1 MPDHSD
7 CKACTAN
14 ARADD
19 PYLVW
24 RNDLWVL
31 RHTRPPYAAL
41 GWMTL
46 HSQRHAES
54 FTALSATELA
64 DLGPTMARISTALI
78 GATGALRV
86 YLASM
91 TEMTPHFH
99 AHLVP
104 RYADGPKGWETFK
117 LKQQAASST
126 VTDESVHAVM
136 TALRDALS

>member
-1 MPDHSD
+1 MPDQRD
-7 CKACTAN
+7 CKACRAN
-14 ARADD
+14 ARDAD

-46 HSQRHAES
+46 HSQRHAAS
-54 FTALSATELA
+54 FTALPAAELA
-64 DLGPTMARISTALI
+64 DLGPTLARISTAI
-78 GATGALRV
+78 IAATGALRV

-104 RYADGPKGWETFK
+104 RYTDGPKGWETFK

-126 VTDESVHAVM
+126 VADADVHAVM
-136 TALRDALS
+136 EAVRASLG